1 MDFVVKAL
9 NVELFIESQCFSR
22 NLASP
27 HDRRRFSTSMVPV
40 HQPGLSI
47 RFKDRDLKFVQE
59 VGEEAKGHDLAD
71 EGGTLTDG

>member
-1 MDFVVKAL
+1 
-9 NVELFIESQCFSR
+9 
-22 NLASP
+22 
-27 HDRRRFSTSMVPV
+27 MVPV